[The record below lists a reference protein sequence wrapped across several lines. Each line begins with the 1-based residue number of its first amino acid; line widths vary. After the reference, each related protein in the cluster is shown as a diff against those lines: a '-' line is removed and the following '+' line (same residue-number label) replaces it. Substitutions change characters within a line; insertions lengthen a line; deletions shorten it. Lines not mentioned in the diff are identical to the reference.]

1 MQETCVQSLCWI
13 DPSEK
18 VMSTHFSIL
27 AWLIPWTEDPGGLQ
41 YMGLQRVRH
50 NGATNMFTFIHTHTH
65 THTHETFF
73 IFFIHLSAE
82 GDFSCFYILTM
93 VNNSAVNIAV
103 HISFQ
108 ISIFVLLGYIPKS
121 EIAVLYIAV
130 LCLTF
135 ERNSYF
141 LP

>member
-1 MQETCVQSLCWI
+1 MDYSTWGCKESDTTEQLTCSL
-13 DPSEK
+13 SY
-18 VMSTHFSIL
+18 T
-27 AWLIPWTEDPGGLQ
+27 
-41 YMGLQRVRH
+41 
-50 NGATNMFTFIHTHTH
+50 HTHTH
-65 THTHETFF
+65 THTHIYETFF
-73 IFFIHLSAE
+73 IFFIHSSAE

-108 ISIFVLLGYIPKS
+108 ISIFVLLVYIPQS

-135 ERNSYF
+135 ERNSYC
-141 LP
+141 LPWWLHKFTIPPAVYSYKGSNFFISLSTLIIS